1 MIEIK
6 DKENCTSCFAC
17 YNVCPVNAIEMVED
31 SEGFKY
37 PKVNKEKCINCGLCD
52 RTCPVFNKKVKEEY
66 FKRPKVIAAYS
77 KNNHI
82 RLDSTSGGIFS
93 ELAKKIYDDGGY
105 VCGAIYNKE
114 WGVEHIVSETID
126 DLDNLRSSKYLQSD
140 MNSNLKRIKELLEK
154 GKKVLICGS
163 PCQISGL
170 HNFLQKDY
178 ENLYT
183 LDFICRGMNSPKI
196 FKGYIK
202 YLEQKYKSKA
212 QKVKFKNKIHG
223 WHNFSTKVDFE
234 NGKSYIGGRYED
246 TFMIGYL
253 RYNAFMRPSCY
264 NCKFKGLPRNADI
277 TLADFWG
284 IERINPKMDQ
294 NKGTSMLY
302 INSDKG
308 QKLFNAIKDNL
319 IFEEIESKEVFNEN
333 TSMKESVAMTDERK
347 GVFENIDKLSYKELS
362 DKYFPEP
369 SLLKKVKIKIRHNRA
384 VVKVKNIL
392 RKTYKKIRGER

>member
-6 DKENCTSCFAC
+6 NKENCTSCFAC

-52 RTCPVFNKKVKEEY
+52 KTCPVMHNKIEEDY
-66 FKRPKVIAAYS
+66 YKKPIVIAAYT

-82 RLDSTSGGIFS
+82 RLDSTSGGVFS
-93 ELAKKIYDDGGY
+93 ELAKKIYSENGY

-114 WGVEHIVSETID
+114 WGVEHIISDNIK
-126 DLDNLRSSKYLQSD
+126 DLEDLRSSKYLQSD
-140 MNSNLKRIKELLEK
+140 INDVFTKIKELLED

-163 PCQISGL
+163 PCQIAGL
-170 HNFLQKDY
+170 HNFLHKKYD
-178 ENLYT
+178 NLYT
-183 LDFICRGMNSPKI
+183 IDFICRGMNSPKI
-196 FKGYIK
+196 FKSYIK
-202 YLEQKYKSKA
+202 YLEEKYKSMA
-212 QKVKFKNKIHG
+212 VKVKFKHKIHG

-246 TFMIGYL
+246 SFMVGYL
-253 RYNAFMRPSCY
+253 KYNAFMRPSCY
-264 NCKFKGLPRNADI
+264 NCKFKGLPRRADI

-294 NKGTSMLY
+294 NKGTSMIY
-302 INSDKG
+302 INSEKG
-308 QKLFNAIKDNL
+308 QKLFNEIKENL
-319 IFEEIESKEVFNEN
+319 VYEEIASDEVFKEN
-333 TSMKESVAMTDERK
+333 VSMKTSVEMTKERQ

-362 DKYFPEP
+362 NTYFPEP
-369 SLLKKVKIKIRHNRA
+369 TISRKIKVRIKHNRA
-384 VVKVKNIL
+384 MVLARNIKRRISL
-392 RKTYKKIRGER
+392 KIKGE